1 MFPYDF
7 QSSVVALAT
16 IEDVVTMSRTSI
28 PTVTSKPLPLSRRVI
43 NDLALIGRS
52 IPLFPVDLEM
62 RLEAVADARAAAPQ
76 RIGWTACFMKAY
88 AIVAAEMPL
97 LRTWYVSGL
106 LPRLV
111 TTSHCVAAVAVNRSE
126 PEGDHLF
133 VARLG
138 APNSWKLLG
147 IQEFLDRQT
156 TAPIGEVFFRQLELE
171 RMPGWVR
178 RGILRWNMNSSSPS
192 RARRIGTFSMS
203 SLAGSGVGNHFH
215 PTICTTSICHG
226 PLDEQGRCR
235 VTIIADHRVLDGI
248 TVARALNR
256 LEEVLV
262 RDIATELRSM
272 PAEKD
277 APPANAA

>member
-1 MFPYDF
+1 
-7 QSSVVALAT
+7 
-16 IEDVVTMSRTSI
+16 MSRAKT
-28 PTVTSKPLPLSRRVI
+28 PTVTTKPLPASRRVI
-43 NDLALIGRS
+43 NDLAIIGRS

-62 RLEAVADARAAAPQ
+62 RLDAVAEARAGAPR

-88 AIVAAEMPL
+88 ATVAHEMPL
-97 LRTWYVSGL
+97 LRTWFIGGL
-106 LPRLV
+106 WPRLA
-111 TTSHCVAAVAVNRSE
+111 TASHSVAAVAVNRTE
-126 PEGDHLF
+126 PDGDRLF
-133 VARLG
+133 VARLC
-138 APNSWKLLG
+138 APNFWKLPG

-156 TAPIGEVFFRQLELE
+156 TAPIGEVYFRQLELE
-171 RMPGWVR
+171 RMPGWLR
-178 RGILRWNMNSSSPS
+178 RGILRWNMNSASAK

-226 PLDEQGRCR
+226 PLDVQGRCR

-262 RDIATELRSM
+262 RDIAAELRAM
-272 PAEKD
+272 PAEED
-277 APPANAA
+277 APPAAAA